1 MSTTPADN
9 KQVVRRLTEAWNDRD
24 REAWLGVHADEVIIN
39 RPGEPSEAIEAEAM
53 WEAEQSG
60 LFAAF
65 PDIVANTEGLIAEDD
80 RVLVRWRLTGT
91 HEGEFHGVAPTG
103 TEITYTEWALY
114 RIEDGQAVEVWF
126 ISDSLNVFEQLG
138 AIDPPTN

>member
-1 MSTTPADN
+1 MSTTPANN
-9 KQVVRRLTEAWNDRD
+9 KQVVRQLTEAWNDRD
-24 REAWLGVHADEVIIN
+24 QEAWLAVHAEEVTLN
-39 RPGEPSEAIEAEAM
+39 RPGDPPEVHEAEAM

-65 PDIVANTEGLIAEDD
+65 PDIVASTEGMIAEDD

-91 HEGEFHGVAPTG
+91 HEGEFHGIAPTG

-114 RIEDGQAVEVWF
+114 RIKDRRAVEAWF
-126 ISDSLNVFEQLG
+126 ISDALNLFEQLG
-138 AIDPPTN
+138 AVDLPTG